1 MQTFD
6 QHLVRLVLDGT
17 VSIQDAKLASS
28 NTHDF
33 SVMLK
38 RAGVDPRSSTRA
50 REPGTP

>member
-6 QHLVRLVLDGT
+6 QHLLALVLNDT
-17 VSIQDAKLASS
+17 VTVEDAKLISS

-38 RAGVDPRSSTRA
+38 RAGVDPSVVDGVGA
-50 REPGTP
+50 